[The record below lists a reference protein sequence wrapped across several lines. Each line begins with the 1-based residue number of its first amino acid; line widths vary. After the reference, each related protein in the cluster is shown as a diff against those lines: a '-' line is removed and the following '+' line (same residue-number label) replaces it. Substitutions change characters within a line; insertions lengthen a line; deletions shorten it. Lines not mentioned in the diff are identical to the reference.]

1 MSLGRKE
8 ETGMKNKNF
17 WESIKCAL
25 RGLGDAYKAERN
37 FKIYTGIGL
46 AFLIFNVLL
55 SASVYDYVFFI
66 ILAAGVFTAEY
77 INTAL
82 ERVIDR
88 MGDGINEDFRFAKDV
103 AAAAVLVSGIAFFAG
118 EGLLLISKLV

>member
-1 MSLGRKE
+1 
-8 ETGMKNKNF
+8 MKNKNF
-17 WESIKCAL
+17 WESIKCAA
-25 RGLGDAYKAERN
+25 RGLGDAYMTERN
-37 FKIYTGIGL
+37 FKIYTGIGMVFIL
-46 AFLIFNVLL
+46 FNVLL
-55 SASVYDYVFFI
+55 SASIYDYVLFI
-66 ILAAGVFTAEY
+66 ILAAGVFMAEY

-118 EGLLLISKLV
+118 EGLLLISKLR